1 MKACSGELPFSPL
14 LVLRPPLNKHV
25 AWWQS
30 RGPPPLMSRSREEV
44 ADSLQIKP
52 KTDESEINPRWLYRT
67 EAKVDKVAIFLC
79 RSIVNKCLIRFF

>member
-1 MKACSGELPFSPL
+1 
-14 LVLRPPLNKHV
+14 
-25 AWWQS
+25 
-30 RGPPPLMSRSREEV
+30 MSRSREEV